1 MKKNK
6 SKLSTHKKIL
16 GGVLATVLSFTVIA
30 SSNVSDL
37 NQKITVDSTDSSMT
51 DSTSR
56 ERSGDTTSTDTT
68 RTDSTLRGGGMD
80 LSTRTEM
87 SRKNTINGSG
97 LDSSRRD
104 TSVNE
109 EAIKLRRAL
118 ELRKEQEMKVRF
130 KTTDQNSTNEQDED
144 FEDPNISDEQDV
156 DSTDT
161 ILPEGDSTNLSDPS
175 MSDPTI
181 TTPEDQ
187 TTIDQLK
194 LRERE
199 MRAQNLKENMAKLKL
214 RERELKAKQF
224 KDQFVDNTTDL
235 NTKLDEMINAKL
247 DSLSTTT
254 DAATMVK
261 IKDAMASLKS
271 DLVTKFTENQD
282 KVSMFSQ
289 TAGDAVTKQQTLSA
303 EIIQNLDKIATVSS
317 TSTDVV
323 GKLRTML
330 TERIWPVR
338 YLSEF
343 KNITDKALSAASEG
357 KDPTEILSKLADR
370 NSSNDKELNRELS
383 SEGLWAFPDVNQ
395 DSWYAQSANEAA
407 ALGIVQG
414 TENADGFKDLRPE
427 AKLNCAEGI
436 AMMDKAAGLKP
447 DESISADVA
456 ALAGNIEWAK
466 PFLQSMANVIGVEK
480 LRSEIDAC
488 GGIAGAMKRETFADT
503 AIAVYEKMTG
513 KTVDVNASNEIGQYT
528 DFNQMNEQQ
537 RENFAKAHDVGFI
550 TGADNGTRAN
560 FRGTAIRAE
569 AAKMLIILH
578 KGLVKEGV
586 LKNEFP
592 TPPNGKVNDRAKTD
606 VNALPTPTGN

>member
-6 SKLSTHKKIL
+6 SKVSTHKKIL
-16 GGVLATVLSFTVIA
+16 GGVLATVLSFSVIA

-37 NQKITVDSTDSSMT
+37 NQKITVDSTDSSIT
-51 DSTSR
+51 DSKSR
-56 ERSGDTTSTDTT
+56 ERSGETTSTDKTE
-68 RTDSTLRGGGMD
+68 TDSIREERGID
-80 LSTRTEM
+80 SSTRTEM
-87 SRKNTINGSG
+87 
-97 LDSSRRD
+97 LRRD
-104 TSVNE
+104 TSANE

-118 ELRKEQEMKVRF
+118 ELRKEQEMKVKF
-130 KTTDQNSTNEQDED
+130 KTTDQNSIEEQDEQD
-144 FEDPNISDEQDV
+144 SDLADP
-156 DSTDT
+156 T
-161 ILPEGDSTNLSDPS
+161 LPEGDDTDLSDPSMFDSDFTDEQNENLSDPS
-175 MSDPTI
+175 ID
-181 TTPEDQ
+181 EQDQ
-187 TTIDQLK
+187 ATIDQLK

-199 MRAQNLKENMAKLKL
+199 MKAKNLKDNMAKLKL

-224 KDQFVDNTTDL
+224 KDEFVNNTTDL
-235 NTKLDEMINAKL
+235 NSKLDELINAKL

-254 DAATMVK
+254 DAATMAK
-261 IKDAMASLKS
+261 IKDAMASLKG

-282 KVSMFSQ
+282 KVSMFSK
-289 TAGDAVTKQQTLSA
+289 TAGEAVTKQQTLSA

-317 TSTDVV
+317 TSSDVV

-343 KNITDKALSAASEG
+343 KDLTEKALSAASEG
-357 KDPTEILSKLADR
+357 KDPAEILSNLADR

-395 DSWYAQSANEAA
+395 DSWYAESANEAA

-414 TENADGFKDLRPE
+414 TENVDGFKDLRPE

-447 DESISADVA
+447 DESVSADVA
-456 ALAGNIEWAK
+456 ALAGDIEWAK

-513 KTVDVNASNEIGQYT
+513 KTVDVNASTEIGQYT

-578 KGLVKEGV
+578 KGLEKEGA
-586 LKNEFP
+586 LDSDSKEFP
-592 TPPNGKVNDRAKTD
+592 TPPNGKVNDRSKTD

>member
-1 MKKNK
+1 MKKHK
-6 SKLSTHKKIL
+6 SKVSTHKKIL

-37 NQKITVDSTDSSMT
+37 NQKITTDSTDSSIT

-56 ERSGDTTSTDTT
+56 ERSGDTNSTDTT
-68 RTDSTLRGGGMD
+68 RPDSTREERGMD
-80 LSTRTEM
+80 SSTRTEM
-87 SRKNTINGSG
+87 
-97 LDSSRRD
+97 LRRD

-130 KTTDQNSTNEQDED
+130 KTTDQNSTDEQYED

-161 ILPEGDSTNLSDPS
+161 ILPEGDSTDFEDPS
-175 MSDPTI
+175 MY
-181 TTPEDQ
+181 DQ

-199 MRAQNLKENMAKLKL
+199 MRAQNLKDNMAKLKL

-224 KDQFVDNTTDL
+224 KDEFVNNTDDL
-235 NTKLDEMINAKL
+235 NSKLDELINAKL
-247 DSLSTTT
+247 NSLSTTT
-254 DAATMVK
+254 DEATMTK
-261 IKDAMASLKS
+261 IRDAMASLKG

-343 KNITDKALSAASEG
+343 KDITDKALSAASEG
-357 KDPTEILSKLADR
+357 KDPNEILNRLFAR
-370 NSSNDKELNRELS
+370 NSSDDKELNRQLS

-395 DSWYAQSANEAA
+395 NSWYAESANEAA

-436 AMMDKAAGLKP
+436 AMMDKAAGLRP
-447 DESISADVA
+447 DENVSADVA
-456 ALAGNIEWAK
+456 ALAGNIEWSK

-503 AIAVYEKMTG
+503 AIALYEKMTG
-513 KTVDVNASNEIGQYT
+513 KTVDVNASTEIGQYT
-528 DFNQMNEQQ
+528 DFNQMDERQ

-578 KGLVKEGV
+578 KELAKAGALDTDST
-586 LKNEFP
+586 EFP
-592 TPPNGKVNDRAKTD
+592 TPPNGKVNNRTKGEKSFPTPPNGITD
-606 VNALPTPTGN
+606 ANALPTPTGN